1 MTEKF
6 TPYDSAEYLKTEEDI
21 ADYFEAALEMAQ
33 EEDDPAFLL
42 KAIGIIAKAR
52 NMSQLARDSG
62 INREGLSKSLFDEC
76 NPSFF
81 TVMKVVKALGLRL
94 HAGTV

>member
-21 ADYFEAALEMAQ
+21 ADYF
-33 EEDDPAFLL
+33 D
-42 KAIGIIAKAR
+42 
-52 NMSQLARDSG
+52 
-62 INREGLSKSLFDEC
+62 EG
-76 NPSFF
+76 NPSFV
-81 TVMKVVKALGLRL
+81 TVMKIVKALGLRL